1 VWPLE
6 DLMGRDNLLDPD
18 VDGRIILSWI
28 LKK

>member
-18 VDGRIILSWI
+18 IGGRIILSWM
-28 LKK
+28 LK